1 MFFFP
6 TDFISPKSF
15 HRHRPCLSARQGCA
29 RRFLDFFRNLKKRLD
44 KKGISVYTLPGVLQE
59 CRMKTEKDKVT
70 IKIPRPLYQNLS
82 QIIQGSGFNSVTE
95 FIVYILRDLVS
106 SRSMK
111 KEPSLSANEIEMI
124 KKRLKSL
131 GYL

>member
-1 MFFFP
+1 
-6 TDFISPKSF
+6 
-15 HRHRPCLSARQGCA
+15 
-29 RRFLDFFRNLKKRLD
+29 
-44 KKGISVYTLPGVLQE
+44 
-59 CRMKTEKDKVT
+59 MKTEKDKVT

-82 QIIQGSGFNSVTE
+82 QIIKGSGFNSVTE

-106 SRSMK
+106 SRSVK
-111 KEPSLSANEIEMI
+111 KEPSLSKSEIELI

>member
-1 MFFFP
+1 
-6 TDFISPKSF
+6 
-15 HRHRPCLSARQGCA
+15 
-29 RRFLDFFRNLKKRLD
+29 
-44 KKGISVYTLPGVLQE
+44 
-59 CRMKTEKDKVT
+59 MKTEKDKVT
-70 IKIPRPLYQNLS
+70 IKIPRPLFQSLS

-111 KEPSLSANEIEMI
+111 KEPSLSKDEIEMI